1 VIDMTFNIQDKIETL
16 KNDLDKK
23 YLSSGLRISGDV
35 SGDKVNLYLIDDYG
49 KHSAFMQEYFYGKL
63 ENKRL
68 TGNFRISNY
77 ALILLIVLFV
87 LALESVVSA
96 IVLKRFDSIAVP
108 AIIAAAEVLYW
119 FWLRNHSKEYNN
131 IICNYLNSLCDGEE
145 VEN

>member
-1 VIDMTFNIQDKIETL
+1 MTFNIQDKIETL

-108 AIIAAAEVLYW
+108 AIIAAVEVLYW

-131 IICNYLNSLCDGEE
+131 IICNYLNGLCDGEE